1 MKNVFLDWINYQNR
15 PFIQYAAP
23 PRNSYLYLVS
33 RLCTWHEAM
42 LAQEK
47 DEGRLDCQDG
57 VAHSNA
63 VARPLTKHHQPKLVG
78 RVFWR
83 KVFRIKDGGVLEVLL
98 VPFGGV
104 WSAILFSIY
113 FIQWIIIFNVW
124 GLSSREG
131 PIWNSV
137 GSGSA
142 SGQKSA
148 LETSKL
154 QQSLN
159 SEIFLYRRYTK
170 YQIGLGTV
178 YFCWQSIKASVT
190 H

>member
-104 WSAILFSIY
+104 WSAIFFPYNLSNESLFFLMYEGFLLGKVRSGIRLDPDLHLVRSLPWRPRY
-113 FIQWIIIFNVW
+113 SSHLIQKF
-124 GLSSREG
+124 
-131 PIWNSV
+131 
-137 GSGSA
+137 
-142 SGQKSA
+142 
-148 LETSKL
+148 
-154 QQSLN
+154 
-159 SEIFLYRRYTK
+159 F
-170 YQIGLGTV
+170 
-178 YFCWQSIKASVT
+178 
-190 H
+190 